1 MKRSWMMVTIAVG
14 IALGSLPG
22 RAADTSDLYSSQAIV
37 TGTGEVNR
45 VLGFRVCV
53 EQVLVKVSGDPSI
66 VNEPGFDPILDDPGS
81 FVASFRYR
89 DRMEGIPVHDEQGTH
104 DRPHDLYCSFEPKTI
119 DPLLDMLGRK
129 PWLEKRPTVAVF
141 LAVQDQ
147 KRRFALASDG
157 QGSPY
162 MAESLMAAS
171 GPMALPVVVLTA
183 KQLVA
188 DRLDFGSLEKADP
201 KSLQAVAR
209 SAGADV
215 ALAGT
220 LAWSNED
227 LGWIAN
233 WRLEHGGA
241 VHRWQIRGVSFDD
254 AFRNAVGG
262 AAQILSGN
270 GDPQPE

>member
-1 MKRSWMMVTIAVG
+1 MKRRWMLVTMAVAL
-14 IALGSLPG
+14 ALGSLPG
-22 RAADTSDLYSSQAIV
+22 RASDTSELYTSQAIV
-37 TGTGEVNR
+37 TGTGEANR

-66 VNEPGFDPILDDPGS
+66 VNEPGFDPILDDPGAV
-81 FVASFRYR
+81 VASFRYR

-104 DRPHDLYCSFEPKTI
+104 DRPHDLTCSFEPATI

-129 PWLEKRPTVAVF
+129 PWLEKRPAVAVF

-147 KRRFALASDG
+147 RRRFALASDG
-157 QGSPY
+157 QESPY
-162 MAESLMAAS
+162 MVESLLAAS
-171 GPMALPVVVLTA
+171 GPMALPVIVPTA
-183 KQLVA
+183 QQLAA
-188 DRLDFGSLEKADP
+188 DGLDFGSLEKVDP
-201 KSLQAVAR
+201 QSLEAVAR

-220 LAWSNED
+220 IVWSDAD
-227 LGWIAN
+227 LGWIAD

-241 VHRWQIRGVSFDD
+241 PHRWQIHGVSFDD